1 MGDVERN
8 LLYKVILNAEHH
20 RSKVKQ
26 DHHHKGLVKDLGED
40 VAPHDG
46 KDEVLGLL
54 DSVLAQLGWVRR
66 LSGESDG
73 SEDIHN
79 QIDPQKLNYSE
90 WTRPNSKTAQKH
102 DENTRKVYRQLE
114 HNELPAVLK
123 DISSPLN
130 RVEDRRKVVV
140 QEDNVCRIFGH
151 RTSRSH
157 AEANVSLF

>member
-8 LLYKVILNAEHH
+8 LLYKVVLDAEYHW
-20 RSKVKQ
+20 SEVKQ
-26 DHHHKGLVKDLGED
+26 DHHHESLVKDLGED
-40 VAPHDG
+40 VAPHDR
-46 KDEVLGLL
+46 KDEVLSLL

-79 QIDPQKLNYSE
+79 QVDPQKLYYSE
-90 WTRPNSKTAQKH
+90 WTGPNSKTAQKH
-102 DENTRKVYRQLE
+102 NEDARKVYRQLK

-130 RVEDRRKVVV
+130 RVED
-140 QEDNVCRIFGH
+140 
-151 RTSRSH
+151 
-157 AEANVSLF
+157 